1 MYKDHGKTF
10 VAVAVLEKI
19 PFSPFFGRMPIGMD
33 PLLQRTI
40 NGCFSDRPQAG
51 TRAVLTEVFAPVSYI
66 YIYRQHAQ
74 EVT

>member
-1 MYKDHGKTF
+1 MYKDHSKAL

-19 PFSPFFGRMPIGMD
+19 PFSPFLGRMQIGMD

-40 NGCFSDRPQAG
+40 NGCFSDRFK
-51 TRAVLTEVFAPVSYI
+51 AVKRVVLKEEFSPVSCI
-66 YIYRQHAQ
+66 HRQYAQ